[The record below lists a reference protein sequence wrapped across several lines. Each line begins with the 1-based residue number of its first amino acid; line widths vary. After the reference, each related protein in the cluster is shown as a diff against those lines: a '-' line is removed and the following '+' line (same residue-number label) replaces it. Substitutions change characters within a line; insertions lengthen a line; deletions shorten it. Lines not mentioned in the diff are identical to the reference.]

1 MIQFKHLSKSYKDH
15 TLFEDFDFSI
25 NSGDFV
31 TIVGKS
37 GSGKSSLL
45 NIIGMF
51 DNEYLGEY
59 YYQDQLVNH
68 LKLSQKEGLRKQD
81 IGYIFQNYNLI
92 NEYTVIENVELPLG
106 YRKVKKKDRR
116 RICLEALES
125 LGLKEKINKHPQ
137 TLSGGEQQRVS
148 IARTLV
154 MQPKLLLADEPT
166 GSVDEQTATDIM
178 EIFAQMN
185 QEGVTI
191 VMVTHDPQLA
201 KLGNKHLE
209 ILDRKIIQRD

>member
-191 VMVTHDPQLA
+191 VLVTHDPQLA
-201 KLGNKHLE
+201 KLGNKRLE

>member
-125 LGLKEKINKHPQ
+125 LGLKEKINKYPQ

-191 VMVTHDPQLA
+191 VLVTHDPQLA